1 MNFRALFLSMQRV
14 FGIFSRREND
24 VSELMMK
31 DAANFSPFAQII
43 GEQKYTVPDHPNPE
57 VLKFIEYQPGLRGYR
72 HLMSSLFFR
81 CTETSCTLFL

>member
-14 FGIFSRREND
+14 LAFSRREND

-43 GEQKYTVPDHPNPE
+43 ESRNTLCWTTRILE
-57 VLKFIEYQPGLRGYR
+57 VLKFIEYPTGQPGWG
-72 HLMSSLFFR
+72 
-81 CTETSCTLFL
+81 